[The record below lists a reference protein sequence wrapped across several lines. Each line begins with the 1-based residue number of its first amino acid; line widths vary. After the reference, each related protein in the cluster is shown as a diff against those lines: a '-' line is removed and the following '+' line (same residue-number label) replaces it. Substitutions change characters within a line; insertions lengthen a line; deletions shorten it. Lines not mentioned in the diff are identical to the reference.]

1 MRNLATPYKL
11 FIFLSLVLGTAS
23 SVMGEENAHEPGMME
38 RLDKALAQPD
48 TPFLEN
54 KATLKQAVIVS
65 MRNNF
70 RVMQAKERIYQAEH
84 GTREAMADYYP
95 QVQIA
100 STGSRKKSTGFDEQD
115 YNQVKGDL
123 ITSYNLFSSG
133 QHSETVAKTYL
144 TKQEQEERL
153 KGTLEEEIGKVIDAY
168 FSVVYGKL
176 AIETN
181 RNNYEKLL
189 NILEIVK
196 TKRQLGAA
204 TAGDENS
211 IVASVS
217 NAKTALINAE
227 STYNNAKDYYEFL
240 TQSKLDSLAPYE
252 TNFITQVD
260 SFDSVVDDIK
270 RHNTD
275 VNIIE
280 TQILS
285 KQKDFLINN
294 AANGLKIDFSMTN
307 SRRFRD
313 DMLETKSPSEGR
325 NNDFLAEVTFSI
337 LLFDGGKT
345 EAKAARIL
353 SEASA
358 LAYNLEY
365 TKQDTKWNSYKL
377 YNSVQTNGKTIHT
390 LDTEVD
396 ASRLMVDAYWEK
408 FRLSSQDLITLLQA
422 QRQLNSAELE
432 RLRSEKTRIVDYFS
446 LLSKQGKLIEFFGF

>member
-1 MRNLATPYKL
+1 
-11 FIFLSLVLGTAS
+11 
-23 SVMGEENAHEPGMME
+23 
-38 RLDKALAQPD
+38 
-48 TPFLEN
+48 
-54 KATLKQAVIVS
+54 
-65 MRNNF
+65 
-70 RVMQAKERIYQAEH
+70 
-84 GTREAMADYYP
+84 
-95 QVQIA
+95 
-100 STGSRKKSTGFDEQD
+100 
-115 YNQVKGDL
+115 
-123 ITSYNLFSSG
+123 
-133 QHSETVAKTYL
+133 
-144 TKQEQEERL
+144 
-153 KGTLEEEIGKVIDAY
+153 VIDAY

-285 KQKDFLINN
+285 KQKDLLIN
-294 AANGLKIDFSMTN
+294 
-307 SRRFRD
+307 
-313 DMLETKSPSEGR
+313 
-325 NNDFLAEVTFSI
+325 
-337 LLFDGGKT
+337 
-345 EAKAARIL
+345 
-353 SEASA
+353 
-358 LAYNLEY
+358 
-365 TKQDTKWNSYKL
+365 KL
-377 YNSVQTNGKTIHT
+377 P
-390 LDTEVD
+390 
-396 ASRLMVDAYWEK
+396 MV
-408 FRLSSQDLITLLQA
+408 
-422 QRQLNSAELE
+422 
-432 RLRSEKTRIVDYFS
+432 
-446 LLSKQGKLIEFFGF
+446 